1 MQWDYHKIQSVKQKV
16 HFKNNS
22 RSFKNN
28 FLLKCSYT
36 IDDSNSDSNEENDE
50 LAEEKLGIL
59 NLDGWTSF
67 VGSTDDI
74 SKIINMRLCLTLA
87 YREFLKNK
95 MISQHSVIIYF
106 ILKHLI
112 LFLIIIICI

>member
-1 MQWDYHKIQSVKQKV
+1 MRLPQDPISKVKGKLKENMILRNILTQIV
-16 HFKNNS
+16 
-22 RSFKNN
+22 
-28 FLLKCSYT
+28 LL
-36 IDDSNSDSNEENDE
+36 DDSDCDGSEENDT
-50 LAEEKLGIL
+50 LAEENLGIL

-95 MISQHSVIIYF
+95 MISPHSVIIYF
-106 ILKHLI
+106 
-112 LFLIIIICI
+112 